1 MSVTFT
7 PEVEP
12 TGFEVTDGE
21 GGHERYASREA
32 AYARMAELEQIREPL
47 PGCTDPEVVRAYGGY
62 LVEPVHGD
70 QEIPWVNASNA
81 NARHLLRLLGLA
93 PGLGADDVVC
103 AIDAAAEDNQMT
115 AGGEDE
121 LWGEESC
128 EQFLG
133 RTLLALAAP
142 ASAGVPAHEVGP
154 RMIDCGRADDY
165 DARRVT
171 QLHDLTTWAIAHG
184 ASRITWG

>member
-7 PEVEP
+7 PEIEP
-12 TGFEVTDGE
+12 TGFDVTDGE
-21 GGHERYASREA
+21 GGREQHATREA
-32 AYARMAELEQIREPL
+32 AYARAVELEATREPL
-47 PGCTDPEVVRAYGGY
+47 PGCTDPETVREYGAYM
-62 LVEPVHGD
+62 VEPVHGD

-81 NARHLLRLLGLA
+81 NARHLLRLLGLL
-93 PGLGADDVVC
+93 PGLGAGDVVG
-103 AIDAAAEDNQMT
+103 
-115 AGGEDE
+115 AGEIGELPPGGGDE

-142 ASAGVPAHEVGP
+142 ASAGVPARAIGP
-154 RMIDCGRADDY
+154 RMIDCGRAADY
-165 DARRVT
+165 DSRRLT
-171 QLHDLTTWAIAHG
+171 QLHDLAVWAIAHG